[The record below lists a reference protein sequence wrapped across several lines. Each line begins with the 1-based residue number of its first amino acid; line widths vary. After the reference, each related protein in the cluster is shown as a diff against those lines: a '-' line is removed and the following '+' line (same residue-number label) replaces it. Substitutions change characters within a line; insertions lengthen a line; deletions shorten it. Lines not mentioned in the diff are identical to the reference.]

1 MNKRP
6 RNAAVTLIQMMTLS
20 IGLTAAVAPMVAGA
34 EDAATQQPAP
44 GSARDWIELQTSGRA
59 ASPVARPLPGEIADR
74 SYQRYAE
81 SFSKPIPDTLDREEF
96 LSQGGGGGSGG
107 K

>member
-1 MNKRP
+1 MNRP
-6 RNAAVTLIQMMTLS
+6 TALMMM
-20 IGLTAAVAPMVAGA
+20 IGLMALAANAFADEPMP
-34 EDAATQQPAP
+34 PAP
-44 GSARDWIELQTSGRA
+44 GSAGDWLELQASGRA

-96 LSQGGGGGSGG
+96 LSEGGGGGGGG